1 MIEKEVNEPRQ
12 YEQSILRGRV
22 YDYQAEPFS
31 VRTYYA
37 QLLLCWIVV
46 NEAILAWTFVLYFKL
61 LLLAPLQEP

>member
-1 MIEKEVNEPRQ
+1 MENIVQLEIFARNIAKVLCEFVQHPFHERWKLIEKEVNEPRQ

-37 QLLLCWIVV
+37 
-46 NEAILAWTFVLYFKL
+46 
-61 LLLAPLQEP
+61 